1 MKYSTGSLL
10 NPVDYRDIPVSAFQP
25 NTAIPLKHFTDI
37 SMLPVMNQMALGS
50 CVGHAIG
57 LYLQYL
63 DYKETGKVTPIS
75 PRHIYAMSKA
85 VDGFTGQGTYPRV
98 AIGQVTALGAST
110 EDIVPCNDTLNHDE
124 YIKVEVGGK
133 YKTKGYAFVNPT
145 INEVKQ
151 ALVNNGL
158 LVASLSVGDFSKS
171 PVKPGSNGFHYIT
184 IYGYENER
192 FYFRNS
198 WGNWGDSGNG
208 YFDWKDFEGKI
219 YDIMAITDVPNELKP
234 KRKWKYF
241 SDKEV
246 LGLKD
251 ELVEKLD
258 KAREIAGVP
267 FVIISG
273 LRSPEHNK
281 KVGGKSNS
289 SHLRGFAVDIKTE
302 TPVKYW
308 KIVDAC
314 IKVGFNRI
322 GMNKTTI
329 HVDCDPTLSGNVI
342 WTYYTQVKTSQTS
355 QGGIIKKAFN
365 GINNM
370 KYPKSLQSSIDPN
383 SLSLTI
389 KGILIALIPA
399 IIIVAKYLG
408 YTVSQDSLV
417 NVAQDLGL
425 VIASI
430 VTGIGLI
437 RKLAVKLKLM

>member
-10 NPVDYRDIPVSAFQP
+10 NPVDYRDIPVSSFQP
-25 NTAIPLKHFTDI
+25 NTAIPVKHITDI
-37 SMLPVMNQMALGS
+37 SMLPVMNQLALGS

-63 DYKETGKVTPIS
+63 DYKETGKITPIS
-75 PRHIYAMSKA
+75 PRHIYGMSKA

-98 AIGQVTALGAST
+98 AIGQVTTLGAST
-110 EDIVPCNDTLNHDE
+110 EDVVPCNDTLNHDE

-158 LVASLSVGDFSKS
+158 LLASLSVGDFNNSL
-171 PVKPGSNGFHYIT
+171 VKPGSNGFHYIT

-198 WGNWGDSGNG
+198 WGNWGEGGNG

-234 KRKWKYF
+234 KRKYKYF
-241 SDKEV
+241 SEKEI
-246 LGLKD
+246 LGLKP
-251 ELVEKLD
+251 ELCELLD
-258 KAREIAGVP
+258 KAREKAGVP
-267 FVIISG
+267 FKLSST
-273 LRSPEHNK
+273 LRSPDRNK
-281 KVGGKSNS
+281 KVGGVENS
-289 SHLRGFAVDIKTE
+289 AHLTGEAVDIHCGDSVTRNKMLRAL
-302 TPVKYW
+302 
-308 KIVDAC
+308 ID
-314 IKVGFNRI
+314 VGFNRLGI
-322 GMNKTTI
+322 GKDFI
-329 HVDCDPTLSGNVI
+329 HADISKALPNNVM
-342 WTYYTQVKTSQTS
+342 WHYYPQVKTSTTS
-355 QGGIIKKAFN
+355 QNGIIKEAFN
-365 GINNM
+365 GNNM

-408 YTVSQDSLV
+408 YTVSQDSLI

-425 VIASI
+425 VVAS
-430 VTGIGLI
+430 VMTGIGLV
-437 RKLAVKLKLM
+437 RKLAVKLKWM